1 MTQNHKL
8 RKRVIVISKDTQ
20 SRKWQITINN
30 PLEKGITHNI
40 LKDELQKMKSIIYY
54 CMSDEIG
61 GKEKTYHTHLYFV
74 CSSSVRFSTVKNR
87 FPQAHIEIAKGTS
100 AQNKDY
106 VFKEGKWENDKKAGT
121 KIPDTQEE
129 WGELPAERQGARN
142 DLEDLYD
149 MIKDGMTN
157 YEIIEENPEYL
168 LVLDKVEKTRQTIRE
183 EQFKT
188 TFRRLEVTYIWGATN
203 TGKTRSIMEQYGYE
217 NVFRVTNY
225 LHGGFDS
232 YRGQDVIILEE
243 FRSSLKIQDM
253 LCYLD
258 GYPVELP
265 CRYVNKV
272 ACFTKVYIISNIN
285 LTEQYKNIYY
295 ENKET
300 WNAFIRRIQKVR
312 IYKDAGRFEEYETE
326 EYLKCNWICF
336 KVVSDDNPFE
346 D

>member
-1 MTQNHKL
+1 MRHKKSHSRKTQ
-8 RKRVIVISKDTQ
+8 KRVIVISKDTQ

-30 PLEKGITHNI
+30 PLEKDISHDVI
-40 LKDELQKMKSIIYY
+40 KEELQRIKSIIYY
-54 CMSDEIG
+54 CISDEVG
-61 GKEKTYHTHLYFV
+61 GKEQTHHTHLYFV
-74 CSSSVRFSTVKNR
+74 CSSAVRFSTVKNR
-87 FPQAHIEIAKGTS
+87 FPKAHIEIAKGTS
-100 AQNKDY
+100 SQNRDY
-106 VFKEGKWENDKKAGT
+106 VFKEGKWESDKKAGT
-121 KIPDTQEE
+121 KILDTQEE

-142 DLEDLYD
+142 DLADLYD
-149 MIKDGMTN
+149 MIKNGMTN

-168 LVLDKVEKTRQTIRE
+168 LVLDKIEKTRQTIRE

-188 TFRRLEVTYIWGATN
+188 TFRILEVTYVWGTTN
-203 TGKTRSIMEQYGYE
+203 TGKTRSVMEQYGYE

-232 YRGQDVIILEE
+232 YHGQDVIIFEE

-265 CRYVNKV
+265 CRYVNRV

-285 LTEQYKNIYY
+285 LTEQYSNIYN

-300 WNAFIRRIQKVR
+300 WNAFIRRIHKVR
-312 IYKDAGRFEEYETE
+312 VYTNINEFKEYNIED
-326 EYLKCNWICF
+326 YLKHSWIYTELSE
-336 KVVSDDNPFE
+336 K
-346 D
+346 